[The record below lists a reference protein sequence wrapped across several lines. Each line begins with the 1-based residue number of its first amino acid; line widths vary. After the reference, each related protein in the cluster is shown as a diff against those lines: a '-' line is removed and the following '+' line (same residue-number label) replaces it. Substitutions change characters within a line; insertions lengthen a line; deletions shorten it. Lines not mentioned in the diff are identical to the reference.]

1 MTVTQG
7 AGVAVPA
14 SLIPTIHF
22 SGPAR
27 HTIAQQLPLP
37 NPSLKPWT
45 WKARIDGDQW
55 HGEPSITV
63 APKQTT
69 HYTVTF
75 TSSASSTSKGQLQL
89 RNRTTGDELTFN
101 LTANTTEPLAEQP
114 ITLTTQ
120 ARATTQHEL
129 TVPNDCTTLLEY
141 KIESDLPSLLGAAT
155 LRVPPQSSAVYAFT
169 CRPLLA
175 GHFAASLTF
184 SSYYDG
190 RLLQRFFP
198 LHLNVAPPLASAD
211 VRLSCDAHSSVEAE
225 LEIDNPSLSEEVSF
239 LVEVDG
245 RYTTG
250 DNTLT
255 IPAASSAYYTL
266 NFAPLQPGSYTGS
279 VSFIHPVHGEYV
291 YRLLLEALKPAP
303 TELPGMKVELG
314 GEGRVLVWMTN
325 PVDEEVKV
333 RGVVSGDGRE
343 AFECKSGMVLLPPRG
358 VGRVELVYTPTRLH
372 GQPIAHLSIASGGC
386 MWPLS
391 PVSSLFA
398 QPF

>member
-1 MTVTQG
+1 MTVTQS
-7 AGVAVPA
+7 AAVAAPSSIVPT
-14 SLIPTIHF
+14 LHF

-27 HTIAQQLPLP
+27 HTLVQQLPLP
-37 NPSLKPWT
+37 NPSLKSWT

-63 APKQTT
+63 APKHTT
-69 HYTVTF
+69 HYTLTF
-75 TSSASSTSKGQLQL
+75 TSSASSQSKGQLQL

-101 LTANTTEPLAEQP
+101 LTANTTEPLAEPP

-120 ARATTQHEL
+120 ARTTTQHEL
-129 TVPNDCTTLLEY
+129 TVTNDCTTLLEY
-141 KIESDLPSLLGAAT
+141 KVESDVPSLSGGAT
-155 LRVPPQSSAVYAFT
+155 LRVAPQSTAVYAFT

-198 LHLNVAPPLASAD
+198 LHLNVAPPLPSAD
-211 VRLSCDAHSSVEAE
+211 VRLACDAHSSVEAE
-225 LEIDNPSLSEEVSF
+225 LEIDNPSQSEDVSF
-239 LVEVDG
+239 IVEVDG

-291 YRLLLEALKPAP
+291 YRLLLEAAKPAP

-314 GEGRVLVWMTN
+314 GEGRVLVWVCN
-325 PVDEEVKV
+325 PMDEEVKV
-333 RGVVSGDGRE
+333 RGLVSGGGKE
-343 AFECKSGMVLLPPRG
+343 AFEYKPSPVLLPPRG
-358 VGRVELVYTPTRLH
+358 VGRVELIYTPTRLH
-372 GQPIAHLSIASGGC
+372 GQSTRCCSHGGC
-386 MWPLS
+386 VMPCLS
-391 PVSSLFA
+391 TVCSTA
-398 QPF
+398 